1 MSAVRAR
8 ELSVIAAFSDSGWRM
23 GLCARK
29 KAPIASSSDATTD
42 TLTLADARRG
52 SSNRLRIVRPND
64 ARSSAF
70 QRSRMSVCKRL
81 RPGMTATSST
91 TRGGLQR
98 LADQLEIVRLEPAR
112 RAAVEVIGNRNA
124 IGDGQLLVVEGR
136 ELGAHLLAA
145 PGQHRRSP
153 SSTRSAW
160 RARVSLDLTVP
171 TGNPSEKAISSYFN
185 PSISRSTSAVRCSN
199 GRL

>member
-1 MSAVRAR
+1 
-8 ELSVIAAFSDSGWRM
+8 M
-23 GLCARK
+23 GLCASEKR
-29 KAPIASSSDATTD
+29 AHRETQ
-42 TLTLADARRG
+42 RRDDRHAHAG
-52 SSNRLRIVRPND
+52 RCAARIVEQIADRASERRALLGVPALED
-64 ARSSAF
+64 VGLQAAEARHDRDIF
-70 QRSRMSVCKRL
+70 N
-81 RPGMTATSST
+81 

-98 LADQLEIVRLEPAR
+98 LANQLEIVRLEPAR

-124 IGDGQLLVVEGR
+124 IGDGQLFVVKGG

-171 TGNPSEKAISSYFN
+171 TGSPSENAISSYFN
-185 PSISRSTSAVRCSN
+185 PSTSRNTSAVRCSN
-199 GRL
+199 GRF